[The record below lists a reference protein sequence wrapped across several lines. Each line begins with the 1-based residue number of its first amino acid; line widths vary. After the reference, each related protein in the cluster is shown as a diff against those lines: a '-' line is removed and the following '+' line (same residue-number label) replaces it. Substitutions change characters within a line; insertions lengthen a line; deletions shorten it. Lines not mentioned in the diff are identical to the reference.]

1 MPRSPIF
8 LITKGKTDEAR
19 KSLQFLRGKNANIE
33 RELEQIQ
40 EDVNKSQ
47 NIGNIGPMKLFTT
60 KEYAKP
66 IMISMVLMFL
76 QQLSRVLFIYSYLA
90 LIFEVC
96 HHILILYILIFNL
109 EFWQLDRHLPEH
121 NSCRCSSDC
130 CKYHTN
136 TNCGE
141 IWKKTIAYHF

>member
-1 MPRSPIF
+1 MAVWMFFMPRSPIF

-60 KEYAKP
+60 KEYTKP
-66 IMISMVLMFL
+66 IVISMVLMFF
-76 QQLSRVLFIYSYLA
+76 SSYLEFCSF
-90 LIFEVC
+90 IP
-96 HHILILYILIFNL
+96 ILL
-109 EFWQLDRHLPEH
+109 
-121 NSCRCSSDC
+121 
-130 CKYHTN
+130 
-136 TNCGE
+136 
-141 IWKKTIAYHF
+141 